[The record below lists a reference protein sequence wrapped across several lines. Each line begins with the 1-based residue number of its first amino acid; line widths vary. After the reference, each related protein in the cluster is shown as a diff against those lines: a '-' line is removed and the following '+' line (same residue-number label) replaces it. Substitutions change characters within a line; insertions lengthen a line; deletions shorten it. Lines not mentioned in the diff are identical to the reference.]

1 MRFRIPVLVCVL
13 AAAPLATRA
22 DDIGGGEVV
31 PNREGITGF
40 SPEWD
45 DSEFDLAGYFDGLDP
60 DAAVWYQHVQT
71 LANPW
76 FGGRR
81 PGSHGDDLTAEYIVW
96 NLTQAGLEP
105 AFADEAGQMSWR
117 QPFSFTLQNTPPD
130 VRGAAL
136 SIAAE
141 PLQRGEDFDVLANSG
156 SGDVRLPLSFAGYGI
171 ESGRDGYTS
180 FDESDD
186 LTGRAVLLLRYEPL
200 DADGDS
206 LWTPGDFSRH
216 SGIRAKVRA
225 LTDRGAA
232 AILLV
237 NPETAHGS
245 TGLETPESSLGFGPP
260 SDIPILHI
268 SPGTAGEAV
277 RYCAGGE
284 STLANLQEAANA
296 LDTPEGDVVHFS
308 DDNTIS
314 ISTDVAPHAYNTWNV
329 AGILPGQGGLEDE
342 WVVLGGHYDHLGH
355 GYTGSRTPGD
365 HRVHPGADDNASG
378 VGSLLILADRLAT
391 SARSDEAPRRSAIVA
406 FFGGE
411 EAGLHGSTHFVA
423 QPPIDLSRTNLML
436 NLDMMGR
443 LRGGTVALTGSGT
456 AAEFDELLPRL
467 VEPTGLVVKT
477 TPSGLGPS
485 DHSNFYRE
493 DVPVLFFFTGIHD
506 DYHTPRDIASRV
518 NPEGTVRI
526 IDLCERILNET
537 LHNESPLTFA
547 EATAGTPGRESGSRV
562 RLGVMP
568 SYSTADEPGVLIDG
582 VSEGTSAH
590 DAGIKEGDI
599 IVGWNGE
606 TIEGGADLM
615 RNLRAHEPGDQVTI
629 TIERDGETMD
639 LPVTLKSS
647 E

>member
-1 MRFRIPVLVCVL
+1 MQVRISVLLCVL
-13 AAAPLATRA
+13 AAVSFPIHA

-45 DSEFDLAGYFDGLDP
+45 ESEFDLAGYFDGLDP

-81 PGSHGDDLTAEYIVW
+81 PGSHGDDMTAEYIVW
-96 NLTQAGLEP
+96 NLKETGLEP
-105 AFADEAGQMSWR
+105 AFINEDGQASWR
-117 QPFSFTLQNTPPD
+117 QPFSFTLQNTPPE
-130 VRGAAL
+130 VRIAAL
-136 SIAAE
+136 SVDGKT
-141 PLQRGEDFDVLANSG
+141 LQRGEDFGVLANSG
-156 SGDVRLPLSFAGYGI
+156 SGELNSPLSFAGYGI

-180 FDESDD
+180 FDEGDD

-200 DADGDS
+200 DAEGDS
-206 LWTPGDFSRH
+206 LWSPGDFSRH
-216 SGIRAKVRA
+216 SGIRSKVQS
-225 LTDRGAA
+225 LSDRGAA

-237 NPETAHGS
+237 NPETIHGS
-245 TGLETPESSLGFGPP
+245 TGLETVESSLGFG
-260 SDIPILHI
+260 SSVEAPILHL
-268 SPGTAGEAV
+268 SPETAEHFVWHCSNGKT
-277 RYCAGGE
+277 
-284 STLANLQEAANA
+284 TLEDLQAAANT
-296 LDTPEGDVVHFS
+296 LDTPEGDVVHFGEER
-308 DDNTIS
+308 TIT
-314 ISTDVAPHAYNTWNV
+314 ISTDIAPHAYNTWNV
-329 AGILPGQGGLEDE
+329 AGILPGQGSLKDE

-355 GYTGSRTPGD
+355 GYTGSRSPED

-378 VGSLLILADRLAT
+378 VGSLLVLADRLTEA
-391 SARSDEAPRRSAIVA
+391 AESDDAPRRSAIVA

-411 EAGLHGSTHFVA
+411 EAGLHGSHHFVS

-467 VEPTGLVVKT
+467 VEPTGLIVKT

-526 IDLCERILNET
+526 IDLCERILDET
-537 LHNESPLTFA
+537 LHSESPLTFA
-547 EATAGTPGRESGSRV
+547 EATAGTPGRQSGSRV

-568 SYSTADEPGVLIDG
+568 SYTTADEPGVLIDG
-582 VSEGTSAH
+582 VSEGTSAYE
-590 DAGIKEGDI
+590 AGLKEGDI
-599 IVGWNGE
+599 IVAWNGE
-606 TIEGGADLM
+606 TIDGGADLM
-615 RNLRAHEPGDQVTI
+615 KHLRSHEPGDQVTI
-629 TIERDGETMD
+629 TIERDGEPLD